1 MVKKAIV
8 PNSGSLTKESK
19 MDGELEGAR
28 NITEQ
33 LGMPYFVLAGKEKKM
48 ATKQSIQKAEMHPE
62 LGAKENGKRE

>member
-1 MVKKAIV
+1 
-8 PNSGSLTKESK
+8 
-19 MDGELEGAR
+19 MDGELEDAR